1 MAICQIAKHKTRNV
15 DHRNVQFELGVLL
28 FDWMRKSFSE
38 QFYKLSVMQKSIEK
52 QDTDLCDRLKS
63 ASLKNKF
70 IQ

>member
-1 MAICQIAKHKTRNV
+1 MAICQIAKHKTRKV
-15 DHRNVQFELGVLL
+15 DHRNAQFELGVLL
-28 FDWMRKSFSE
+28 FGWMRKSFSE

-63 ASLKNKF
+63 VRLKNKF